1 MEYIQTDF
9 PEIDIESTVT
19 VLIWRF
25 QNRKMELP
33 IEVEL
38 CPPGMEAEGWRAAA
52 RRVLLEARNRERPL
66 IVN

>member
-9 PEIDIESTVT
+9 PEIDIETTVT
-19 VLIWRF
+19 VLLWRF

-38 CPPGMEAEGWRAAA
+38 CPPGMEVEGWKAAA
-52 RRVLLEARNRERPL
+52 RRVLLEAKKRERPL